1 MVTLSPTAALRQRAA
16 HLRRAGVEVFDFSVG
31 ELDLATPVHIV
42 TAAVDA
48 ATRPEN
54 HHYGP
59 TTGDERLRQAIADR
73 LTLRATTPVPR
84 ATAPVDAS
92 HVLVT
97 NGAKQ
102 ALFNTFMALLEPGD
116 EVLIPAPYWVTFPSS
131 VRLAG
136 GSPVVVQPCA
146 GRLKVTP
153 DDLEAAR
160 TPSTRALVL
169 CSPNNPTGLVHDE
182 PELRALLAWAAEHG
196 IWIVSDETYV
206 DLAFRPVPAPSR
218 IDPGTADRLVTVG
231 SVSKSYA
238 MTGWRVGW
246 MSGPKHIID
255 AATAVQ
261 SHTTSCVGRVAQNAA
276 LAALTGPDVT
286 ADFRAILRRRL
297 SLCAS
302 VLEPLGL
309 FRTRPDGG
317 FYVFPDVRRFDPDDI
332 AVAERLLNAGVIT
345 VPGTSFGAP
354 GHLRLSFAIEEEQL
368 HRGLL
373 TMAKV
378 LNDWGT

>member
-16 HLRRAGVEVFDFSVG
+16 RLRRAGTEVFDFSAG
-31 ELDLATPVHIV
+31 ELDLPTPAHIV
-42 TAAVDA
+42 TAAIDA
-48 ATRPEN
+48 ASEPKN

-59 TTGDERLRQAIADR
+59 TSGDDPLRQAIAER
-73 LTLRATTPVPR
+73 LSLRAATPLDGSRVQ
-84 ATAPVDAS
+84 
-92 HVLVT
+92 VT

-136 GSPVVVQPCA
+136 GRPVVVRPST
-146 GRLKVTP
+146 GELKVTP

-160 TPSTRALVL
+160 TPSTRAMVL

-182 PELRALLAWAAEHG
+182 SELRALLAWAAEHG

-246 MSGPKHIID
+246 MSGPKPIID

-261 SHTTSCVGRVAQNAA
+261 SHTTSNVSRVAQAAA

-286 ADFRAILRRRL
+286 ADFRAVLRHRL

-309 FRTRPDGG
+309 FRTPPDGA
-317 FYVFPDVRRFDPDDI
+317 FYIFPDVRRFDPDDI
-332 AVAERLLNAGVIT
+332 AVAERLLSAGVVT

-354 GHLRLSFAIEEEQL
+354 GHVRLSFAVGEAQL
-368 HRGLL
+368 RHGLRL
-373 TMAKV
+373 MADI
-378 LNDWGT
+378 LNDWDT

>member
-1 MVTLSPTAALRQRAA
+1 MVTLSPTAVLRQRAA
-16 HLRRAGVEVFDFSVG
+16 KLRREGVEVFNFSVG
-31 ELDLATPVHIV
+31 ELDLATPAHIV
-42 TAAVDA
+42 SAAIDA
-48 ATRPEN
+48 ATQPEN

-59 TTGDERLRQAIADR
+59 TGGDERLRQAIADR
-73 LTLRATTPVPR
+73 LTLRA
-84 ATAPVDAS
+84 AAPVDGS
-92 HVLVT
+92 DVLVT

-136 GSPVVVQPCA
+136 GSPVIVQPAA

-153 DDLEAAR
+153 DNLEAAR
-160 TPSTRALVL
+160 TPSTRVLVL
-169 CSPNNPTGLVHDE
+169 CSPNNPTGLVYDQA
-182 PELRALLAWAAEHG
+182 ELRAILSWAKDHD

-206 DLAFRPVPAPSR
+206 DLGFRPVPAPSQVEPR
-218 IDPGTADRLVTVG
+218 MSDRLVTVG
-231 SVSKSYA
+231 GVSKSYA

-246 MSGPKHIID
+246 MSGPKKVID
-255 AATAVQ
+255 TATAVQ
-261 SHTTSCVGRVAQNAA
+261 SHTTSNVSRVAQAAA

-286 ADFRAILRRRL
+286 ADFRAILHNRL
-297 SLCAS
+297 KLCES
-302 VLEPLGL
+302 ILDPLGL
-309 FRTRPDGG
+309 IQTRPDGG
-317 FYVFPDVRRFDPDDI
+317 FYVFPDVRRFDPDDVT
-332 AVAERLLNAGVIT
+332 VADRLLNAGVVT

-373 TMAKV
+373 TMAEI
-378 LNDWGT
+378 LNDWGN